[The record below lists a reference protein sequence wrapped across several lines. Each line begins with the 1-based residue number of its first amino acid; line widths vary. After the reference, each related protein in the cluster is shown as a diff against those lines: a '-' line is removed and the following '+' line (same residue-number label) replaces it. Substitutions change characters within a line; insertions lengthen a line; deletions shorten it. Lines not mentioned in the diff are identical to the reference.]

1 MPDTKRTVTKA
12 YVVAERGGPF
22 ELRDV
27 VLDGLQPNEVLVEI
41 KYTGL
46 CHTDL
51 VVQQGGMPIGGY
63 PVVLGHEGLGTVRGV
78 GSSVSGR
85 SLKEGDTVVL
95 SFHTC
100 RQCRGCLEKR
110 YGSCS
115 QMTET
120 NFINPGRKSPGA
132 TSPISLPDGA
142 PVFGQFFGQSSFS
155 KMAVVCENS
164 VVKISAKPQD
174 LVFLAPL
181 ACGYLTGA
189 GTVLNVLR
197 PHNNSKVAVLGMGA
211 VGLAAMLAAK
221 AIGVEHL
228 VAVDLVDE
236 KLQLAE
242 SLGATHIIDTS
253 TGQGLNAAI
262 RDKFPDGVDYIIDTT
277 GVATLLQASVQALSH
292 EGTLALVGVPQ
303 PTATIQVNALD
314 LLLSCKRIVGI
325 IEGFSNPQELIPE
338 LLKLYYSDKFPIDR
352 ISKCY
357 PAEDLNKAIQDL
369 KAGRVIKPVLSWQNI
384 SQD

>member
-1 MPDTKRTVTKA
+1 MSHTRNIATKA

-27 VLDGLQPNEVLVEI
+27 VLDELQPNEVLVEI

-78 GSSVSGR
+78 GSGVSDR
-85 SLKEGDTVVL
+85 SLKEGDTVIL

-100 RQCRGCLEKR
+100 RQCRGCLEER

-120 NFINPGRKSPGA
+120 NFINPGRKGPGA
-132 TSPISLPDGA
+132 TSPISLPDGT
-142 PVFGQFFGQSSFS
+142 PVFGQFFGQSSLS
-155 KMAVVCENS
+155 KMAVVRENS
-164 VVKISAKPQD
+164 VVKISAEPQD
-174 LVFLAPL
+174 LAFLAPL

-197 PHNNSKVAVLGMGA
+197 PRKDSKVVVLGMGA

-221 AIGVEHL
+221 AVGVEHL
-228 VAVDLVDE
+228 VAIDLVDE
-236 KLQLAE
+236 KLQLAR
-242 SLGATHIIDTS
+242 SLGATYTIDTS
-253 TGQGLNAAI
+253 TGLDLNTAV
-262 RDKFPDGVDYIIDTT
+262 REKFPDGVDYIIDTT
-277 GVATLLQASVQALSH
+277 GVAKLLQASVQALSH
-292 EGTLALVGVPQ
+292 EGTLALVGVP
-303 PTATIQVNALD
+303 PLIAIIQVNALD
-314 LLLSCKRIVGI
+314 LLLSCKRIVGV
-325 IEGFSNPQELIPE
+325 IEGFSNPQKLIPE
-338 LLKLYYSDKFPIDR
+338 LLELYYNGKFPVDR

-384 SQD
+384 S